1 MDKTALSTICL
12 AMLVKEKEREMA
24 EGERDTG
31 SGFLAA
37 RINGSDLLRNG
48 TETIN
53 VLYRLYRCMY
63 YTGYTGVC
71 IIPVIQVYVLYRLYR
86 CMYYTGYTGVC
97 IIPVIQV

>member
-1 MDKTALSTICL
+1 MDRTALSTICL

-53 VLYRLYRCMY
+53 VLYRLYQGFSTSGSWNVGLFTEC
-63 YTGYTGVC
+63 
-71 IIPVIQVYVLYRLYR
+71 Q
-86 CMYYTGYTGVC
+86 
-97 IIPVIQV
+97 